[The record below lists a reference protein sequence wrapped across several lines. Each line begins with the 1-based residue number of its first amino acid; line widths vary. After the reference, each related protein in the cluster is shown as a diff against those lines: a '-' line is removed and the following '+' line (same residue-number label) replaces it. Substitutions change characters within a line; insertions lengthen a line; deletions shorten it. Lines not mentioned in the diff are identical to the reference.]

1 MATLVKN
8 PDTKF
13 STPVYA
19 VASYGTSPE
28 ADSYKIDGL
37 HVRNIYVNHKDA
49 EVALSE
55 LNLQSLGDYSF
66 ERHHYQ
72 SSEIVPFGM
81 TDTDFCAWANNKF
94 GSLCTFHP
102 ESIMA
107 DLDSAMPKLT
117 DAQKLEVLNKL
128 CFSFGTI
135 LETNLVME

>member
-66 ERHHYQ
+66 ERHHYPVEQ
-72 SSEIVPFGM
+72 CQRWIRHGLLRRDRVSAE
-81 TDTDFCAWANNKF
+81 
-94 GSLCTFHP
+94 SL
-102 ESIMA
+102 
-107 DLDSAMPKLT
+107 
-117 DAQKLEVLNKL
+117 
-128 CFSFGTI
+128 
-135 LETNLVME
+135 